1 MMITAITGGNWGDE
15 GKGKITDSLAVDA
28 DFVVRFQ
35 GGANAGHTVINPH
48 GKFALHLLPSG
59 VFYPSV
65 TNVIAPGVALDLDVF
80 WDELDELQQRNAP
93 EPKLKVSDRAQVVL
107 PHHRLLDGYEE
118 ERLAGASFGSTKRGI
133 APFYADKALKVG
145 IRVSDLS
152 DPDRMRNQL
161 ERALPAKDMLMTG
174 LYGKD
179 RMSIDAIIDS
189 LTTLSTRLT
198 PYICDTTVL
207 LHDAIKADK
216 NILLEGQL
224 GALRDPEHGIHPFTT
239 SSSTLAGYA
248 CVGAGIPPYAIE
260 KVIAVTKAYSSCV
273 GAGPFVT
280 ELPGADGDE
289 LRELGGDAGEYGAT
303 TGRPRRVGWF
313 DAVATKYGVR
323 LQGATDV
330 VLSLVDV
337 LGYLDE
343 IPICTA
349 YDVNGETVTDFPVGR
364 ALDVAKP
371 VYETMP
377 GWKSDVS
384 EIREYEE
391 LPAAARDYVEKV
403 ESLIAA
409 PITMISVG
417 PSRDALI
424 HRSV

>member
-1 MMITAITGGNWGDE
+1 MITAITGGNWGDE

-189 LTTLSTRLT
+189 LTTLSTRLI

>member
-1 MMITAITGGNWGDE
+1 MITAITGGNWGDE

-59 VFYPSV
+59 VFYPNV

-145 IRVSDLS
+145 IRVSDLT

-161 ERALPAKDMLMTG
+161 ERALPAKDILMTE

-179 RMSIDAIIDS
+179 RMSIDAIIDA

-289 LRELGGDAGEYGAT
+289 LRERGGDAGEYGAT

-371 VYETMP
+371 VYEAMP

-384 EIREYEE
+384 EIREYDE
-391 LPAAARDYVEKV
+391 LPATTRDYVEKV

>member
-1 MMITAITGGNWGDE
+1 MITAITGANWGDE

-59 VFYPSV
+59 VFYPNV

-93 EPKLKVSDRAQVVL
+93 EPKLKVSDRAQIVL

-145 IRVSDLS
+145 IRVSDLT
-152 DPDRMRNQL
+152 DPDRMRTQL
-161 ERALPAKDMLMTG
+161 ERALPAKDILMTG

-189 LTTLSTRLT
+189 LTTLSARLT
-198 PYICDTTVL
+198 SYICDTTVL

-248 CVGAGIPPYAIE
+248 CVGAGIPPYAIK

-289 LRELGGDAGEYGAT
+289 LRERGGDAGEYGAT

-384 EIREYEE
+384 EIREYDE

-417 PSRDALI
+417 PARDALI

>member
-1 MMITAITGGNWGDE
+1 MITAITGGNWGDE

-349 YDVNGETVTDFPVGR
+349 YNVNGETVTDFPVGR